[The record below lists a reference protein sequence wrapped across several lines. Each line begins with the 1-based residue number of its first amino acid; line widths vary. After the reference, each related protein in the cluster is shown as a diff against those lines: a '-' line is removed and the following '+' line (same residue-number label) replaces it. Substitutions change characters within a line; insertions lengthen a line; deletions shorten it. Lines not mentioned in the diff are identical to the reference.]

1 MLDARLS
8 RAIPPPNFL
17 AGMVPF
23 RSEDPHFRV
32 PGELAMVRNGP
43 AVLALLQ
50 LPPGEAPLQGS
61 RAQKGPAGAPGDRPR
76 TACWSGWPG
85 RF

>member
-1 MLDARLS
+1 
-8 RAIPPPNFL
+8 
-17 AGMVPF
+17 MVPF
-23 RSEDPHFRV
+23 RPEDPHFRA

-61 RAQKGPAGAPGDRPR
+61 RAQKGRAAQAGSRSGQCHWWLDRASPCVL
-76 TACWSGWPG
+76 T
-85 RF
+85 

>member
-1 MLDARLS
+1 
-8 RAIPPPNFL
+8 
-17 AGMVPF
+17 MVPF
-23 RSEDPHFRV
+23 RPEDPHFRV

-61 RAQKGPAGAPGDRPR
+61 RAQKGRGAAGRPR
-76 TACWSGWPG
+76 ETLRTVSGVRSPRLVWG
-85 RF
+85 RP